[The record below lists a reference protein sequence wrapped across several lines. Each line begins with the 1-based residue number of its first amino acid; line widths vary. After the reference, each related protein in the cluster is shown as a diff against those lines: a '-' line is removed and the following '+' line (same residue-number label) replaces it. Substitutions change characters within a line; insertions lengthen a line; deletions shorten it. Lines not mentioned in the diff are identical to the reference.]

1 MYWSSYDTAILL
13 TGILTLALAI
23 LPGTAIES
31 RTRLAV
37 GGVGAGLVIVS
48 IITGNLRSVV
58 YPSAVWIAPA
68 IPVIAAMV
76 LIVRH
81 RRETTQDEQT
91 FSNQV
96 PEVEASIGT
105 VPVRAAASDPNTPLA
120 ELADLAYDHPE
131 LRPAIAE
138 NPSTYPGLLSWLQQ
152 LDDPAIAA
160 AIERR
165 SGHT

>member
-1 MYWSSYDTAILL
+1 MYWSGYDTAILL
-13 TGILTLALAI
+13 TAILTLALAI
-23 LPGTAIES
+23 VPGTALET
-31 RTRLAV
+31 RKRLAV

-68 IPVIAAMV
+68 IPVIAAV
-76 LIVRH
+76 VVIVR
-81 RRETTQDEQT
+81 RQRETAQDEQT
-91 FSNQV
+91 FSNPV
-96 PEVEASIGT
+96 AEAVASIGT
-105 VPVRAAASDPNTPLA
+105 DPVRAAASDPNTPPA

-152 LDDPAIAA
+152 LEDPAVAA
-160 AIERR
+160 AIKRR
-165 SGHT
+165 SGDA